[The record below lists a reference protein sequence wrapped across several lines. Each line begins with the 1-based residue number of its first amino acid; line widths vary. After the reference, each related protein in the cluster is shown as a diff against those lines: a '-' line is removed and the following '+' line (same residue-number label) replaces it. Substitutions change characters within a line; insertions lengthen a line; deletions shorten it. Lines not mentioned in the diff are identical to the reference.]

1 LFLLVFLKGRLVSSL
16 PSVTCGTLLTEK
28 AIKLYEDL
36 PPRSPFR
43 QGYLHYFS
51 AGQDAKELA
60 DVFGVSKQSIIAAQE
75 LEPEKNILD
84 TLKYAPNVTRDKTTR
99 EEKSRIEEYWRDS
112 TQAIPWKKTV
122 TYKGKKSTKEKVRP
136 KTFQNEKEKMNNCPE
151 TVRSLSRISNKTSVT
166 PPSPVGFERKLA
178 FPFVLS
184 HS

>member
-1 LFLLVFLKGRLVSSL
+1 MIFSPFKFFILYSLFLLVFLKGRLVSSL
-16 PSVTCGTLLTEK
+16 PSVACGTLLTEK

-75 LEPEKNILD
+75 LEPEKNVLD

-122 TYKGKKSTKEKVRP
+122 T
-136 KTFQNEKEKMNNCPE
+136 
-151 TVRSLSRISNKTSVT
+151 L
-166 PPSPVGFERKLA
+166 LWW
-178 FPFVLS
+178 
-184 HS
+184 